1 MSSTT
6 SARVAQFHCGQG
18 SAAQKIG
25 SLFPGC
31 DGHLWSGIA
40 NLLHCGFGAVQVQPD
55 TVARSGNCQ
64 HWQIPG
70 SWPRIWFAVRCFDW
84 SDRVGGS
91 LYPWLGS
98 LAFRAFGIFSHGAAF
113 ALLAFNS
120 VCSALTSWTIYRI
133 ARRVFGETVAVW
145 SGWIWAIF
153 PYAIY
158 WPVIW
163 VWDTSLS
170 AFLLSL
176 AFMVTLEMQDDN
188 RLWTWFRYGLL
199 WGVIALTNT
208 SMVCFLPFSGCWLAY
223 QLHLAGKR
231 FLVPVVLS
239 AVVFWAAITP
249 WLVRDYVVFDKFIFI
264 RGDFG
269 SELWTGNNPAA
280 QGTVV
285 FGVRAGSN
293 GALTAQYQKVG
304 EAAWDAQR
312 SMLAKHWIAEN
323 PGRFLLLTCRRIFL
337 FWSLTP
343 ERLPLRS
350 ADPLFACLMLL
361 PFAGLYL
368 ARRRRVHGAFLFLAL
383 VTFYPLIYY
392 ITFASPRYRH
402 PIEPELLILA
412 VRDLVG
418 QPRETYQRCSRTS
431 RTHKQHPTDLVD
443 QKGLFISLDQPHAL
457 LRHAGS
463 VLLSVTKSSA
473 CNRLPESCCSW
484 NCTMQDQTGRG

>member
-6 SARVAQFHCGQG
+6 SASSRAVPLQTGD
-18 SAAQKIG
+18 AARPKKSVLYSPAAMVTFGLGLRIFCIAALGLYRFNLIQWLDLETANIG
-25 SLFPGC
+25 RSLAL
-31 DGHLWSGIA
+31 GH
-40 NLLHCGFGAVQVQPD
+40 GFGSPFGASTGP
-55 TVARSGNCQ
+55 TAWVA
-64 HWQIPG
+64 P
-70 SWPRIWFAVRCFDW
+70 
-84 SDRVGGS
+84 
-91 LYPWLGS
+91 LYPWLVS

-231 FLVPVVLS
+231 FLVPAVLG

-412 VRDLVG
+412 VWPLVADLKPAKV
-418 QPRETYQRCSRTS
+418 QS
-431 RTHKQHPTDLVD
+431 D
-443 QKGLFISLDQPHAL
+443 IAN
-457 LRHAGS
+457 A
-463 VLLSVTKSSA
+463 
-473 CNRLPESCCSW
+473 
-484 NCTMQDQTGRG
+484 